1 MKNFK
6 LGIIF
11 RIVLIAACLFAAMF
25 FYFKANYSLLAV
37 AALLGIWAAYAL
49 YLYTTQINKKL
60 SRLFESIKYQDFNI
74 LFKKDNDWGHSF
86 RDLNEQLNAVV
97 ASFNKERQE
106 REASFHFIQAIVK
119 QLSVGVLV
127 LNHEGRVELSNMVVG
142 KLLGLYRIGYFEDIV
157 KANAQLAG
165 HMQQLKNGE
174 SLVLKV
180 QDKELSIHMAE
191 LLLRGRSLKLF
202 SFQDIQ
208 SELQSRELE
217 AWQNLTKVLRHE
229 IMNSLTPIISLT
241 QTAEDIVRHDLKQTD
256 NEAYD
261 DLLASMQTIKNR
273 SKGILNFVNA
283 YREFTKLPEPQ
294 MQPFRASELQ
304 EPLDLLFANSHKQAT
319 FSFNLVQDFEI
330 MADKDQLTQVLIN
343 LVKNALEAD
352 YESVKP
358 VIEIVFKKD
367 AKHTQIEVH
376 DNGMGIKADMA
387 EQIFVP
393 FFSTKAKGSGVG
405 LSLSRQII
413 QNHGGKLQYFKNPA
427 SGSIFRIE
435 L

>member
-86 RDLNEQLNAVV
+86 KDLNEQLNAVV